1 MWHALAYGL
10 VGMAIG
16 LIVSIASH
24 WFPLRRQGA
33 HVPSP
38 MHLTNLATAR
48 NTWERRDAFVILA
61 TGLLYVALWER
72 YGPSVELVVV
82 SVHTA
87 VFLLI
92 FVIDLV
98 HRWVPN
104 VLLAWGALL
113 ALAVSVLT
121 REPPLSSALLGG
133 VIGFTWFYL
142 IALAYPKGLGAG
154 DVKLAGLVGLVT
166 GFPGVVTALMSGIL
180 LGGIVAGGLLVTR
193 RIHRKSYIP
202 YAPFLVTGA
211 WLNLVFGT
219 QLMADYSIWWV
230 H

>member
-1 MWHALAYGL
+1 MGYALVYGL
-10 VGMAIG
+10 VGMSIG
-16 LIVSIASH
+16 LVISMASR
-24 WFPLRRQGA
+24 WLPLRRQSASLRSLA
-33 HVPSP
+33 H
-38 MHLTNLATAR
+38 LRNLVAAR
-48 NTWERRDAFVILA
+48 DTWQRRHVWVIVT

-72 YGPSVELVVV
+72 YGPGVELIVA

-92 FVIDLV
+92 FVIDLT

-113 ALAVSVLT
+113 ALAVSALT
-121 REPPLSSALLGG
+121 REPPLRSALLGG
-133 VIGFTWFYL
+133 AIGFAWFYL

-166 GFPGVVTALMSGIL
+166 GFPGVVTALTLGIL

-193 RIHRKSYIP
+193 RVHRKTYIP

-211 WLNLVFGT
+211 WLSLVFGG
-219 QLMADYSIWWV
+219 QSLARYVLW
-230 H
+230 